1 MALAFFDLDGTIL
14 NGDSNELFFSYLL
27 EQGVIDNDFLKPLA
41 TFQKLYYEGVLKID
55 DFVLYA
61 TKPLLKMSK
70 AERDA
75 LIDGALKEKLAP
87 HIKAKAKEAVQ
98 YHKEKGDRVLVVSAT
113 VDYLVRPVAN
123 AIGVTDV
130 IAAPV
135 ALDAEGR
142 LTQALTDV
150 TPYQENKVVRINKFL
165 ANEHL
170 SLEGSCAY
178 GDSINDVQMLLMCQN
193 RFAVDATSE
202 LLKAGVPDLKILS
215 WKE

>member
-14 NGDSNELFFSYLL
+14 NGDSNELFFAYLL
-27 EQGVIDNDFLKPLA
+27 ERGVIGTDFLEPLSY
-41 TFQKLYYEGVLKID
+41 FQKLYYEGALKID

-61 TKPLLKMSK
+61 TTPLLKMTK

-75 LIDGALKEKLAP
+75 LIAGALQEKLAP
-87 HIKAKAKEAVQ
+87 HIKSKAREAVQ
-98 YHKEKGDRVLVVSAT
+98 SHLAQGDRVLVVSAT
-113 VDYLVRPVAN
+113 VDYLVRPVAD
-123 AIGVTDV
+123 AIGISDV

-150 TPYQENKVVRINKFL
+150 TPYQENKVVRIKKFIQK
-165 ANEHL
+165 EKL

-178 GDSINDVQMLLMCQN
+178 GDSINDVQMLMMCDK
-193 RFAVDATSE
+193 RFAVDPTAE
-202 LLKAGVPDLKILS
+202 LLKAKVPDLKILS
-215 WKE
+215 WRP